1 MAMTMYTASV
11 PVCIRMLGNLSTFLD
26 KAEAFCIAKKVEPS
40 VLLAARL
47 APDMLPLS
55 KQIHIACDASKF
67 AVSRIIGIDAPKF
80 DDNETNIAEFK
91 ERIAATIAFLKT
103 IKPEQLNGTEDKDV
117 QVPIRGTPMAFKAE
131 AYSRISPWPICGS
144 MCQPPTTSCATMV
157 WSWVR
162 WISWVVSLKLTSF
175 SRDLHARHHNIQR
188 P

>member
-26 KAEAFCIAKKVEPS
+26 KAEAFCVAKKIEPS

-67 AVSRIIGIDAPKF
+67 AVSRIIGIEAPKF
-80 DDNETNIAEFK
+80 EDNETSIPEFK
-91 ERIAATIAFLKT
+91 ARIAATIAFLKT
-103 IKPEQLNGTEDKDV
+103 ITPEQLNGTEDKDV

-131 AYSRISPWPICGS
+131 AYLKNFAMANMWFHVSTAYNILRHNGVELGKMDFLGS
-144 MCQPPTTSCATMV
+144 QS
-157 WSWVR
+157 
-162 WISWVVSLKLTSF
+162 
-175 SRDLHARHHNIQR
+175 
-188 P
+188 

>member
-67 AVSRIIGIDAPKF
+67 AVSRIIGMDAP
-80 DDNETNIAEFK
+80 E
-91 ERIAATIAFLKT
+91 
-103 IKPEQLNGTEDKDV
+103 
-117 QVPIRGTPMAFKAE
+117 M
-131 AYSRISPWPICGS
+131 
-144 MCQPPTTSCATMV
+144 
-157 WSWVR
+157 
-162 WISWVVSLKLTSF
+162 
-175 SRDLHARHHNIQR
+175 HARCPVELTMARAARDRLAVLVEHGVTLHPRGRDRYRRLLAVVLDARGRDVATVLVGEGLAR
-188 P
+188 PYGGRGRRQGWCGG

>member
-11 PVCIRMLGNLSTFLD
+11 PVCIRMLSNLSTFLD

-80 DDNETNIAEFK
+80 EDNETSIPEFK
-91 ERIAATIAFLKT
+91 ERIAATIAYLKT

-117 QVPIRGTPMAFKAE
+117 QVPIRGTPMTFKAE
-131 AYSRISPWPICGS
+131 AYLKHFAMANMWFHVSTAYNILRHNGVELGKMDFLGS
-144 MCQPPTTSCATMV
+144 QS
-157 WSWVR
+157 
-162 WISWVVSLKLTSF
+162 
-175 SRDLHARHHNIQR
+175 
-188 P
+188 

>member
-131 AYSRISPWPICGS
+131 AYLKNFAMANMWFHVSTAYNILRHNGVELGKMDFLGS
-144 MCQPPTTSCATMV
+144 QS
-157 WSWVR
+157 
-162 WISWVVSLKLTSF
+162 
-175 SRDLHARHHNIQR
+175 
-188 P
+188 

>member
-67 AVSRIIGIDAPKF
+67 AVSRIIGIEAPKF

-103 IKPEQLNGTEDKDV
+103 IKPEQLNGTEDNDV

-131 AYSRISPWPICGS
+131 AYLKHFAMANMWFHVSTAYNILRHNGVELGKMDFLGS
-144 MCQPPTTSCATMV
+144 QS
-157 WSWVR
+157 
-162 WISWVVSLKLTSF
+162 
-175 SRDLHARHHNIQR
+175 
-188 P
+188 